1 MRRPTK
7 SKAHERPQKRVDNQG
22 HRFESK
28 QHRSKSAFAELL
40 MKPMC
45 IRNLLHR
52 FPLSNSCNAEAVW
65 CFRPMQNNPS
75 PTSRCCP
82 VSKRR
87 PRLTIEPLMSPCISQ
102 PLATFPPLPSEHA
115 LLCTYLFPTRTP
127 SALAASTLSSRG
139 HRPSRIRIHTQT
151 EHACN

>member
-1 MRRPTK
+1 M
-7 SKAHERPQKRVDNQG
+7 DNQG

-102 PLATFPPLPSEHA
+102 PPATFPRSPQNTPCCALTSFQLARQVLCRHRHSLRVVTAQVEFEYTHKQNTHA
-115 LLCTYLFPTRTP
+115 TR
-127 SALAASTLSSRG
+127 
-139 HRPSRIRIHTQT
+139 
-151 EHACN
+151 